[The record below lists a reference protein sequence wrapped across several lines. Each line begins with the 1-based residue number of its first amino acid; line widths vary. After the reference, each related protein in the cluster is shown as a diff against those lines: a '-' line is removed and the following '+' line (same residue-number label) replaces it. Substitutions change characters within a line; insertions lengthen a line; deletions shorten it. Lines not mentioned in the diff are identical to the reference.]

1 MKNAC
6 FSLTVTLMM
15 CVSTVLP
22 LTSHAAIDNIYNL
35 TEVIPA
41 PAWDGAGASLLQGNS
56 AYGDESTVTYNLP
69 WAFKFYGHTY
79 SQGSP
84 ITIDTNGNIWFG
96 STGPTHNFDL
106 STNTNHIPV
115 IAAWNDDL
123 SSSYSGGLFIQSK
136 TDPDRVI
143 VEWRTETYTDEGLFV
158 PNNFETILFSDG
170 RVRIDYLSITTGNG
184 NDSGSGISRGDGVY
198 YDITTNIAPAYTLA
212 ASGQRSFQ
220 YAVQTRNLQLNFAS
234 TGGGTITINPKN
246 IECSSNYLGAFPVTD
261 TLTLHPAANEYSSF
275 TGWTTGACSG
285 TTGDCTASM
294 TADAS
299 ATASFLL
306 DTAHYVRIDSG
317 GTTYYPS
324 IQAAYNAAAD
334 GNTIKLWAVTYSED
348 LNCNLSN
355 TITLQGGYNVGYTA
369 INGEIVLNGSLTI
382 TDGTVI
388 SDGLAIK

>member
-6 FSLTVTLMM
+6 LSTLIM
-15 CVSTVLP
+15 CVLAVLP
-22 LTSHAAIDNIYNL
+22 LSSYAAIDNIYNL
-35 TEVIPA
+35 TQVTP
-41 PAWDGAGASLLQGNS
+41 PTAWDGTGASLLQANS
-56 AYGDESTVTYNLP
+56 AYGDESTITYNLP
-69 WAFKFYGHTY
+69 WPFTFYGHTY

-96 STGPTHNFDL
+96 STGPAHNFDL

-123 SSSYSGGLFIQSK
+123 SSSYSGGVFIQSK
-136 TDPDRVI
+136 TNPDRVVI
-143 VEWRTETYTDEGLFV
+143 EWQTETYTDEGMFV
-158 PNNFETILFSDG
+158 PNSFETILFPDG
-170 RVRIDYLSITTGNG
+170 MVRIDYRTISTSSG

-198 YDITTNIAPAYTLA
+198 HDITTNIAPAYSLA

-246 IECSSNYLGAFPVTD
+246 IECSSNYLGAFPITD

-285 TTGDCTASM
+285 TGDCNISM
-294 TADAS
+294 TSDAS
-299 ATASFLL
+299 ATASFLV

-334 GNTIKLWAVTYSED
+334 GNTIKLWAVTYGED
-348 LNCNLSN
+348 LLCNRPVE
-355 TITLQGGYNVGYTA
+355 ITFSGGYNYGYSA

-382 TDGTVI
+382 GDGTVI
-388 SDGLAIK
+388 ADGLSIK